1 MGVLWSRF
9 KRKPG
14 TKDLLED
21 IEKRIADINDYKH
34 TKEKQQKRLVGA
46 LISYSCLFYILV
58 VVITYIWYFPD
69 TVHGQLLCAIP
80 LVLFPVLIMV
90 LKKLLQWYFR
100 RKIELKNEE
109 LADLIRE
116 KKSVLNNVMETETF
130 KVARE
135 ILEKYDPE
143 TLKRSIHLEEKV
155 EMKQLALPE
164 RELRRRMPSSKGPP
178 SHYQKLSQSSLK
190 VSSSA
195 NAPHDE
201 RRLVVAPPGMI
212 HRNGQHGP
220 APGPPLPRPILPR
233 ERTAFDRIIDFMV
246 GEGPSSRYALICSR
260 CFCHNGMA
268 LKEEYEYLAFRCCY
282 CFHWNAAKKQR
293 PELPKVI
300 EISSGMLALPS
311 TASSTV
317 TQDNSSTTVA
327 NATASDNKEDESE
340 METCDEGVD
349 SKASK
354 EECSEGSLIR
364 TRAQIVDASG
374 DIVGIPRE
382 GPRHTRHTMTAP
394 RQKSPQSKKV
404 D

>member
-164 RELRRRMPSSKGPP
+164 R
-178 SHYQKLSQSSLK
+178 
-190 VSSSA
+190 
-195 NAPHDE
+195 
-201 RRLVVAPPGMI
+201 
-212 HRNGQHGP
+212 GP

-311 TASSTV
+311 TASSTI